1 MLGNC
6 LTPQNP
12 LLMKNLKNRQKTIF
26 DCLKEAKKGHQ
37 AFFALRSVHQDAS
50 FELLK
55 AVFGQFFKFVII
67 GGFVGVKNLPD
78 KEKKV
83 KQIPK
88 KNLHQLAKRN
98 KKMGGR
104 SHFMKFSVLLL
115 KMGHSSVH
123 CTVY

>member
-1 MLGNC
+1 M
-6 LTPQNP
+6 
-12 LLMKNLKNRQKTIF
+12 
-26 DCLKEAKKGHQ
+26 
-37 AFFALRSVHQDAS
+37 HQDAS

-67 GGFVGVKNLPD
+67 GGFVGVKNLLD

-88 KNLHQLAKRN
+88 KNLHQGAKRN
-98 KKMGGR
+98 KKMRGR
-104 SHFMKFSVLLL
+104 SHFMKFSVLFL
-115 KMGHSSVH
+115 KVGHSSVY